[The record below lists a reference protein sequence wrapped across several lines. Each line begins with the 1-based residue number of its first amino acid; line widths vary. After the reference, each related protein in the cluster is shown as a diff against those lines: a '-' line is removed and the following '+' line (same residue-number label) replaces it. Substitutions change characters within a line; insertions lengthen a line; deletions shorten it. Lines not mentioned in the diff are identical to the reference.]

1 MEQMTAASAAVHG
14 LAGSLDSIMPPDK
27 RTDEEY
33 LAEVERYL
41 GSCRAYYTQLA
52 LSRYAASDAALMRL
66 RLANASDRNYTD
78 VQVQIHIA
86 GKVSAR
92 DPDEIE
98 SPGEEPPAA
107 PRPRGAR
114 QPIHLFPSLWPYAP
128 QFPQAPRPLRAN
140 FRISN
145 SDSTTITYDISRVR
159 PEQRIG
165 LLPVLLS
172 LTGDGQSRLDATWTV
187 ATGNADGLAR
197 GTFEVAIGAP
207 VDAVELLP
215 ELAS

>member
-1 MEQMTAASAAVHG
+1 
-14 LAGSLDSIMPPDK
+14 MPPDR

-41 GSCRAYYTQLA
+41 ASCRAYYTQLA

-78 VQVQIHIA
+78 IQVQIHIA

-92 DPDEIE
+92 GPDEID

-107 PRPRGAR
+107 PSPRGAR
-114 QPIHLFPSLWPYAP
+114 QPVRLFPRPLPYAP
-128 QFPQAPRPLRAN
+128 PFRQAPRPLRTN

-145 SDSTTITYDISRVR
+145 SDSATITYDISWVR
-159 PEQRIG
+159 PEQRID

-172 LTGDGQSRLDATWTV
+172 LTGDGESRLGVTWTV

-197 GTFEVAIGAP
+197 GTFEVTIGAP

-215 ELAS
+215 ELAT